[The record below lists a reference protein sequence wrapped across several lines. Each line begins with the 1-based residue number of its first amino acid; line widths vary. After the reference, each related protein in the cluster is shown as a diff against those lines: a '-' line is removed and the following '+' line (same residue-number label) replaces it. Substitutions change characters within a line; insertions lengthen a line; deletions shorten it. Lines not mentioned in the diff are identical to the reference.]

1 MKCTLAYSVNS
12 LQWTKS
18 SEYWLFYKCGLQNI
32 TFLRLQGSKYS
43 NFNKKQLTN
52 IHTTLIMKDRLKLH
66 LRSTVSFYNKNTL
79 FINEEGNIS
88 TLFKGNTDYLVSFIL
103 IVDNIQFSFSLFVYL
118 YNKTRHLYVY
128 TLPVAGRQ
136 MAGPNWLIFFVDTIM
151 SGRRLKN

>member
-1 MKCTLAYSVNS
+1 
-12 LQWTKS
+12 
-18 SEYWLFYKCGLQNI
+18 
-32 TFLRLQGSKYS
+32 
-43 NFNKKQLTN
+43 
-52 IHTTLIMKDRLKLH
+52 MKDRLKLH

-151 SGRRLKN
+151 SGRGGGYRLKN